1 MLDQIKKLIPLF
13 SVADYNATSS
23 YASYFKSLKIEI
35 NNGGRDANKQC
46 KIASSLRRRP
56 LVPSLI
62 LAVGK
67 ETND

>member
-35 NNGGRDANKQC
+35 NRDTEMQINSVRLLSHLGGDHLYPA
-46 KIASSLRRRP
+46 
-56 LVPSLI
+56 
-62 LAVGK
+62 
-67 ETND
+67 